1 MKLPEQG
8 SRVVVLSC
16 SNTKRLDFSLMDT
29 LPGPH
34 WEKKGLVPN
43 GHESL
48 TFAVLVWGNGG
59 AIEDDTKISSPTLVW
74 VLVLVGA

>member
-1 MKLPEQG
+1 
-8 SRVVVLSC
+8 
-16 SNTKRLDFSLMDT
+16 MDT

-59 AIEDDTKISSPTLVW
+59 AIEDDTKISSPTLGW